1 MAAPSF
7 AADILPLFT
16 AIDIAHMARGHVML
30 GEYAYMSKPANA
42 QAVLDRLDGTGGAIM
57 PPKPAAP
64 LVCRQHRALQGVD
77 GRRVSAVVSRNCFR
91 GPEYMTSAG
100 MFHRV

>member
-16 AIDIAHMARGHVML
+16 AIDIAHMARAHVML
-30 GEYAYMSKPANA
+30 AEYAYMSNPANA

-57 PPKPAAP
+57 PPPPAAP
-64 LVCRQHRALQGVD
+64 WSAANIALFK
-77 GRRVSAVVSRNCFR
+77 AW
-91 GPEYMTSAG
+91 MAG
-100 MFHRV
+100 GYQA

>member
-42 QAVLDRLDGTGGAIM
+42 QAVLDRLNGTGGAIM

-64 LVCRQHRALQGVD
+64 WSAANIALFK
-77 GRRVSAVVSRNCFR
+77 AW
-91 GPEYMTSAG
+91 MAG
-100 MFHRV
+100 GYQP